1 MYFIETWFG
10 IFIVDSEL
18 NVVDSKLYS
27 EDVDEIVRLNRD
39 FDWSYVKGFDAEPAP
54 LDLEREFR
62 LNLWGRYEER
72 YRSLLHEVGHQVCE
86 GDVEV
91 SLEDRGEDVI
101 RAVETLDKF
110 DKSINLLGESVKE
123 WALSHN
129 VGDVGSGEE
138 IAQDILDGE
147 ISESSF
153 KSSVVYQEVKRVSEQ
168 LMSLK
173 MARDSVLS
181 YIEREMMG
189 FAPNLTK
196 VCGPVIGGRLISLA
210 GGLKKLAL
218 MPSGT
223 IQVLGAEKALFRH
236 LKDGSEP
243 PKHGVIFQ
251 HELIR
256 NTHWSK
262 RGKLAR
268 TLASKIALA
277 SRIDYFSGEDK
288 SKTLLE
294 DLEKRKKEVLQ

>member
-39 FDWSYVKGFDAEPAP
+39 FDWSYVQGFDAEPAP
-54 LDLEREFR
+54 LGLEREFR

-153 KSSVVYQEVKRVSEQ
+153 NNSVVYQEVKRVSEQ

-173 MARDSVLS
+173 KARDRVLS

-210 GGLKKLAL
+210 GGLKKLAM